1 MEELKKEERERFLPS
16 FVDQFSFNSFL
27 YPQLLFVHVEQ
38 VQAIYEKTP
47 EGTTYI
53 RGRYEVWL
61 GLHSPKRPG
70 KCCLKVFP
78 RRFCYLVENPAG
90 QYPGDTPLDCESN
103 VEADFSRFLKLNLNL
118 IDKLSFIPW
127 KINVKVKIIYNGF
140 QYKKIQFPS
149 VGQTIGTF
157 LKESPALDTDKTGAP
172 EEVDEKKDEKETGME
187 TPVFEGENQL
197 KGSKREKTE
206 NFLEKE
212 DLIALEQESKT
223 APPSKKCS
231 KGCYSQKKT
240 KRYRYYDL
248 IFQQLEGKTDK
259 NNK

>member
-1 MEELKKEERERFLPS
+1 MEELKKEERELFLPS
-16 FVDQFSFNSFL
+16 FVDHFSFNSFL

-38 VQAIYEKTP
+38 VQAIYDKTP
-47 EGTTYI
+47 DGTIYI

-61 GLHSPKRPG
+61 GLSSPKGPG

-90 QYPGDTPLDCESN
+90 QYPGDTPLDCESE
-103 VEADFSRFLKLNLNL
+103 VEIDFSRFFNINL

-140 QYKKIQFPS
+140 QYKKIQVPS
-149 VGQTIGTF
+149 VGQTMTDF
-157 LKESPALDTDKTGAP
+157 LKESPDLDTVKTGAP
-172 EEVDEKKDEKETGME
+172 EEKDEKKDEKETGKE
-187 TPVFEGENQL
+187 TPVYEGENQL
-197 KGSKREKTE
+197 KDSKKEKTDQL
-206 NFLEKE
+206 LEKE

-223 APPSKKCS
+223 ASPSKKCAM
-231 KGCYSQKKT
+231 GCYSQKKT

-259 NNK
+259 NKK